1 MLRGNVGRNQIF
13 LFFIEEY
20 LLKMGIVVILRLFF
34 IFFSYFYEKMDKK
47 TDVVDF
53 GYSPARSYL
62 F

>member
-1 MLRGNVGRNQIF
+1 
-13 LFFIEEY
+13 
-20 LLKMGIVVILRLFF
+20 MGIVVILRLFF